1 MKKCIAKGDES
12 VVEIDFIELMLI
24 EKLGKVLAYA
34 VRERKYNRYELIE
47 KWLSSETFYD
57 AVTFDVSLSSQALT
71 YILSRLEKEYEGN
84 LPTIDEHSPLYEDDL
99 FWFGYV
105 VAYWFFLDGTT
116 GKEMLQK
123 YDMKHSLD
131 GYDVLHTLSV
141 RTAIEK
147 IKEDDA
153 L

>member
-1 MKKCIAKGDES
+1 MQKTNLTLKEICEQAYHIFEMRGYEPKYLDEEHTNFS
-12 VVEIDFIELMLI
+12 CLI
-24 EKLGKVLAYA
+24 NGIKF
-34 VRERKYNRYELIE
+34 
-47 KWLSSETFYD
+47 SFC
-57 AVTFDVSLSSQALT
+57 SL
-71 YILSRLEKEYEGN
+71 
-84 LPTIDEHSPLYEDDL
+84 EDDL
-99 FWFGYV
+99 FWFGYI

-116 GKEMLQK
+116 GKEMLHK